1 MFAALQNQ
9 KTRNKAV
16 QIAFV
21 GGLLIV
27 LVSFFLTAR
36 HNLEALGIT
45 SGFDFLFRS
54 TGWDIGFSLLSYTP
68 NDPYWRVLLIGF
80 TNTLFLGLIGLVLA
94 TIIGVAVGMARTS
107 ENGLLNLLGA
117 TYVEIFRN
125 IPLIV
130 QVFFWYAL
138 ATRLPGPRQAYSLG
152 ESVFLSSRGVYLPG
166 LNVSGGS
173 AFLAITALLVAI
185 GLIVWISSARRFA
198 RMDVAPKFRLRLA
211 VLGVSAVLA
220 IVIFWAGRLPETD
233 LISVPAMKGLNF
245 KGGIRI
251 SPEMSA
257 LGFAMAV
264 YGGSYIGE
272 IVRGGF
278 KSVGRGQVEA
288 AKSVGLTPWQVF
300 SRVRFPLALRAMLP
314 ALTNQYVWLIKA
326 TTMGIAIGFTDFF
339 MIISISINQSG
350 QTIELIGILM
360 GGFLAI
366 NFTLAAI
373 LNWLNRA
380 IALKGSQLRS

>member
-1 MFAALQNQ
+1 
-9 KTRNKAV
+9 
-16 QIAFV
+16 
-21 GGLLIV
+21 
-27 LVSFFLTAR
+27 
-36 HNLEALGIT
+36 
-45 SGFDFLFRS
+45 
-54 TGWDIGFSLLSYTP
+54 
-68 NDPYWRVLLIGF
+68 
-80 TNTLFLGLIGLVLA
+80 
-94 TIIGVAVGMARTS
+94 
-107 ENGLLNLLGA
+107 
-117 TYVEIFRN
+117 
-125 IPLIV
+125 
-130 QVFFWYAL
+130 
-138 ATRLPGPRQAYSLG
+138 
-152 ESVFLSSRGVYLPG
+152 
-166 LNVSGGS
+166 
-173 AFLAITALLVAI
+173 
-185 GLIVWISSARRFA
+185 
-198 RMDVAPKFRLRLA
+198 MDVAPKFRLRLA
-211 VLGVSAVLA
+211 VLGVGAVLA

-233 LISVPAMKGLNF
+233 LISLPAMKGLNF

-373 LNWLNRA
+373 LNRLNRA